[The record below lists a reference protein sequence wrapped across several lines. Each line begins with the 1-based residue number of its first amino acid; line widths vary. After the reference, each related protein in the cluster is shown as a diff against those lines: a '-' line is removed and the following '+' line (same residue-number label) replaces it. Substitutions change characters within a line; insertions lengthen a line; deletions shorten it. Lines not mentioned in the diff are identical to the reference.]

1 MPWTTIL
8 QFLMLFEQAIQ
19 NPTIQADAARLLAD
33 FEAAVKA
40 GNVLAAMHVLQD
52 LLQLIED
59 AGVLPE
65 KAKVAVVH
73 AA

>member
-19 NPTIQADAARLLAD
+19 NPTIQADAAKLLAD

-40 GNVLAAMHVLQD
+40 GNVLAAMQVLQD
-52 LLQLIED
+52 ILQLVQD
-59 AGVLPE
+59 AGVLPA